1 VVLKGVKWGSDIM
14 FMGEYT
20 HSMDTKGRLIIP
32 SKLREDLTEKF
43 VITRG
48 LDNCLFLYPL
58 PEWNT
63 LEEKLIS
70 LPMTSK
76 NARNFVRFFFS
87 GASEC
92 ELDKQGRISL
102 PSNLRD
108 YADFEHEIVI
118 IGLANR
124 IELWAKEKWDSYM
137 NEVENSYED
146 IADAMEELGI

>member
-1 VVLKGVKWGSDIM
+1 MLKGVKWGSDIM

>member
-1 VVLKGVKWGSDIM
+1 MVLKGVKWGSDIM

>member
-1 VVLKGVKWGSDIM
+1 M

>member
-1 VVLKGVKWGSDIM
+1 M

-20 HSMDTKGRLIIP
+20 HSMDSKGRLIIP

-48 LDNCLFLYPL
+48 LDNCLFLYPF

-63 LEEKLIS
+63 LEEKLTS

-92 ELDKQGRISL
+92 ELDKQGRVSL
-102 PSNLRD
+102 PSNLRE

-124 IELWAKEKWDSYM
+124 IELWAKEKWDDYM
-137 NEVENSYED
+137 DEVEDSYED
-146 IADAMEELGI
+146 IANAMEELGI